1 MYRNIVTWNFSTGN
15 GHSLSIMPQV
25 NSSQF
30 SNELAGQRQR
40 CQIVQKT
47 PAGASMAYS
56 SLTGVLLPSL
66 GLFSGNWLQS
76 ATGGLSLLCGS
87 ASRRNAVAVH
97 SRGLSRPTTR
107 RRITCRSRSLAR
119 PQPWKLRMCPLSNRA
134 ARPLAVTRSCL
145 SALLARK
152 PRWLRRSTRAG
163 LGSLRRP
170 LLSSDRAV
178 KSPCFSPFLAHPFKI
193 MRTPARDWTD
203 HLEAQQC
210 ENIAMHKATSRPAL
224 D

>member
-1 MYRNIVTWNFSTGN
+1 MSDRTENSRRG
-15 GHSLSIMPQV
+15 V
-25 NSSQF
+25 N
-30 SNELAGQRQR
+30 
-40 CQIVQKT
+40 
-47 PAGASMAYS
+47 
-56 SLTGVLLPSL
+56 GVLQSHRCIACFS
-66 GLFSGNWLQS
+66 GTFSGNWLQS

-210 ENIAMHKATSRPAL
+210 ENIAMHKATSRPTWDSTRGIGLAGIRGL
-224 D
+224 SRDGRHARPAFRRAPCCAHCRP